1 MQRYFVPKKAWD
13 DDRIMITGA
22 DVHHI
27 SRVMRFSVG
36 EKIICNDENGI
47 AAQCEIVEI
56 DKDFVV
62 VTILNWLEEN
72 NELPIKVTIVH
83 GIPKSDKFELVL
95 QKGTELGAYKY
106 IPFQSER
113 SVVVWDKKKWEKK
126 LQRFSKI
133 VKEAS
138 EQSHRSYVP
147 TISNPMSITEL
158 IEESSEYNLKIF
170 AYEEEAKVNN
180 YHTFGSILK
189 QLNPNQK
196 LLVCIG
202 PEGGFSNEE
211 ANLLK
216 SNDFHSIRLG
226 PRILRT
232 ETAPLYAL
240 SAISYHFEEL

>member
-1 MQRYFVPKKAWD
+1 MQRYFIPKKAWY
-13 DDRIMITGA
+13 DDRIRITGD

-27 SRVMRFSVG
+27 TRVMRFTVG
-36 EKIICNDENGI
+36 EKIICNDENGV
-47 AAQCEIVEI
+47 AAQCEILEI

-62 VTILNWLEEN
+62 VAILHWLEEN
-72 NELPIKVTIVH
+72 NELPIEVTIVH
-83 GIPKSDKFELVL
+83 GIPKADKFEIVL
-95 QKGTELGAYKY
+95 QKGTELGAHKY

-113 SVVVWDKKKWEKK
+113 SIVIWDKKKWAKK
-126 LQRFSKI
+126 LQRFNKI

-158 IEESSEYNLKIF
+158 IEESSQYDLKIF

-189 QLNPNQK
+189 QINSNQK

-202 PEGGFSNEE
+202 PEGGFSEEE
-211 ANLLK
+211 ANILK
-216 SNDFHSIRLG
+216 VNDFHPIRLG

-240 SAISYHFEEL
+240 SAISYHFEEQ